1 MTYTLGLDF
10 GSASI
15 GWAMTTD
22 SDITTLGSRI
32 FPEGVEAKS
41 REPKNLTR
49 RKKTTLAPTNRPQ
62 SRAP

>member
-1 MTYTLGLDF
+1 MTYTLGLDL

-32 FPEGVEAKS
+32 FPEA
-41 REPKNLTR
+41 
-49 RKKTTLAPTNRPQ
+49 
-62 SRAP
+62 